1 MGDWGVIRVGICVL
15 GSIIT
20 IAVDQ
25 GINAIGSWGVI
36 GVNIYILGGVIAIA
50 IANRLIAKLLQV
62 GFSLF
67 HNTFISSN
75 SANSLMVVLISL
87 SIH

>member
-36 GVNIYILGGVIAIA
+36 RVGVCILGSVVAIA
-50 IANRLIAKLLQV
+50 VANKLVAKPL
-62 GFSLF
+62 
-67 HNTFISSN
+67 
-75 SANSLMVVLISL
+75 
-87 SIH
+87 